1 MARVKINAQDSEVLN
16 RYMKIKSLAQKI
28 GKECQGEI
36 ERLGFKVQDVEF
48 QSPEEANYY
57 LEKDPLS
64 GEFALV
70 GGWTDDRGFKQ
81 GSLVF
86 HVDGSF
92 YVEQDVIR
100 PHPRKKKWF
109 VEAISAWGKGS
120 LIRTEARLLQV
131 PD

>member
-1 MARVKINAQDSEVLN
+1 MKINSNDPSVLN
-16 RYMKIKSLAQKI
+16 RYRQIKSLARKI
-28 GKECQGEI
+28 GKKCQDEI
-36 ERLGFKVQDVEF
+36 ARLGFEANEVEF

-70 GGWTDDRGFKQ
+70 GDWTDNRGFKL

-100 PHPRKKKWF
+100 PHPQKKKWF
-109 VEAISAWGKGS
+109 VEAISAWGKGGV
-120 LIRTEARLLQV
+120 ICAEAKLLQV